1 MVEPTLEDEVVQA
14 GVRRAHTR
22 RRDEVGAATG
32 SWITQVLVVLA
43 VLGLLG
49 YEVISVGLTT
59 FAVDD
64 ASRQV
69 ARVARDAYRSS
80 DGSLDQAAEQAAEA
94 AEVHDADVTDVA
106 IDGEDLT
113 VTLTRRAP
121 TVLLHRF
128 GPTEDLTVR
137 SATGRVPLDAI

>member
-1 MVEPTLEDEVVQA
+1 MVEPAREDGTALA
-14 GVRRAHTR
+14 GVRGAHTR
-22 RRDEVGAATG
+22 GRDETGGATG

-49 YEVISVGLTT
+49 YEVISVGLTS

-80 DGSLDQAAEQAAEA
+80 DGSLDQAAERAAEA
-94 AEVHDADVTDVA
+94 ADVHDADVTDVA

-137 SATGRVPLDAI
+137 NATGRAPLDAI

>member
-1 MVEPTLEDEVVQA
+1 MVEPALGDGAAAPEVR
-14 GVRRAHTR
+14 GAHTR
-22 RRDEVGAATG
+22 GRDEAGGAMG

-49 YEVISVGLTT
+49 YEAISVGLTSI
-59 FAVDD
+59 AVDD

-69 ARVARDAYRSS
+69 ARIARDAYRSS
-80 DGSLDQAAEQAAEA
+80 DGSLDQAAERAAEA
-94 AEVHDADVTDVA
+94 ADVHDADVTDVA

-128 GPTEDLTVR
+128 GPTEALTVR
-137 SATGRVPLDAI
+137 NATGRAPLGAI